1 MIYAILII
9 LAIIIY
15 IASLT
20 AMALMYE
27 EKNIGL
33 SFWSFIC
40 IFVPVVNTVAY
51 CLFGHNWAKVKEF
64 FSLKKFIDE
73 INTN

>member
-1 MIYAILII
+1 MLYAILII

-20 AMALMYE
+20 AMAFMYE
-27 EKNIGL
+27 EKDINL

-40 IFVPVVNTVAY
+40 IVLPIVNTVAF
-51 CLFGHNWAKVKEF
+51 CLLNNNWAKVKEF
-64 FSLKKFIDE
+64 FSLKKFIDD
-73 INTN
+73 INR